1 MVQTITPPPIKK
13 KSVTREDIATVFHH
27 GASEL
32 TRMDAVKALKRL
44 HFGKSAAYE
53 ALSPNGR
60 FADWLQVAP
69 DGIITW
75 RG

>member
-1 MVQTITPPPIKK
+1 
-13 KSVTREDIATVFHH
+13 
-27 GASEL
+27 
-32 TRMDAVKALKRL
+32 MDAVKALKRL